1 MDPEARRPA
10 RYRRFLH
17 AGGVHRVIGA
27 ETPARATPNHAGPPV
42 PILGCLY
49 QMRFLPFSLAAA
61 TAFAPIAAH
70 AEPDDAKIIVVA
82 SGVAQPADEVGR
94 SVTVIDR
101 AEIEQRQTVALSD
114 LLATTPGVT
123 VARNGGLGTATA
135 LSIRGAQSDQTLV
148 LIDGIRVSDPSST
161 GGAFN
166 FASLL
171 AGSIERVE
179 MLRGPNSVIW
189 GSQAIGGVVNVTT
202 LQGAQ
207 GLHVRANAEGGSF
220 GTFNGNAAIAGGNDR
235 ITAGLTA
242 GYLTTNGISA
252 AADGTEADGYRQFGA
267 TGNVQVTLAEG
278 LALDLRGYYADGKV
292 DLDGYAPPAFTFGDT
307 REYAKTQEL
316 YGYAG
321 LRHEAFGGR
330 LRNRIGFTLS
340 DIDRDGYNGDDSIA
354 YRYRGRAERYLYQGD
369 AKLADPLRIVFG
381 AEHEQSRIR
390 YDEGFGST
398 GRYSAGI
405 TSVYGQAIVTPIA
418 PVTVTAGVRNDD
430 HSRFGNHWTW
440 NADLAVRATAD
451 TLLHASYGEGFKA
464 PTLYQLYS
472 AYGFQGLQP
481 ETARSYEAGVRQSL
495 AGGKVALGA
504 TWFHRDADN
513 QIDFNFATSS
523 YFNLNKTRAEGIE
536 LEAVLRPVAAF
547 TVRGNVTHV
556 TAENRTAGSIGK
568 DLPRRPRDTASVS
581 ADYRFPFGLSLGGTV
596 TMVGDSFNDAGN
608 ATRIDGY
615 ALAGVRAEM
624 PVTKMLSVYGRVD
637 NIGDVRYQQITGY
650 GTYGRAAYGGVRV
663 RFQ

>member
-1 MDPEARRPA
+1 VNGERNPRVSDTNRVVTRH
-10 RYRRFLH
+10 R
-17 AGGVHRVIGA
+17 AGG
-27 ETPARATPNHAGPPV
+27 
-42 PILGCLY
+42 PIKGCLALNHV
-49 QMRFLPFSLAAA
+49 RSLLLAASFLA
-61 TAFAPIAAH
+61 PAVGHADPDAPIA
-70 AEPDDAKIIVVA
+70 DNIIVVA
-82 SGVAQPADEVGR
+82 NGVAQPDDQVGR

-123 VARNGGLGTATA
+123 VVRNGGLGTTTS

-148 LIDGIRVSDPSST
+148 LIDGVRVNDPSST
-161 GGAFN
+161 GGAYN

-171 AGSIERVE
+171 AGSIDRVE
-179 MLRGPNSVIW
+179 VLRGPNSVIW

-202 LQGAQ
+202 LQGTQ
-207 GLHVRANAEGGSF
+207 GLKVRANAEGGSF

-242 GYLTTNGISA
+242 GYLTTDGISA
-252 AADGTEADGYRQFGA
+252 AANGKEADGYRQFGA
-267 TGNVQVTLAEG
+267 TGNVEVKLAPG
-278 LALDLRGYYADGKV
+278 LALDLRGYYADSKV
-292 DLDGYAPPAFTFGDT
+292 DLDGYAPPTYAFGDT
-307 REYAKTQEL
+307 GEYAKTQEI

-321 LRHEAFGGR
+321 LKNEALGGKLNSR
-330 LRNRIGFTLS
+330 LGFALS
-340 DIDRDGYNGDDSIA
+340 DINRDGYNEDDTIS

-369 AKLADPLRIVFG
+369 ATLADQLRLVFG

-390 YDEGFGST
+390 FDDGGPTTSK
-398 GRYSAGI
+398 SVGI

-430 HSRFGNHWTW
+430 HDAFGSHWTW

-472 AYGFQGLQP
+472 AYGFEGLQP
-481 ETARSYEAGVRQSL
+481 ETAKSYEAGVRQSL
-495 AGGKVALGA
+495 ADGKVALGV
-504 TWFHRDADN
+504 TWFHRDATN
-513 QIDFNFATSS
+513 QIDYNFATST
-523 YFNLNKTRAEGIE
+523 YYNLNKTRAEGIE
-536 LEAVLRPVAAF
+536 LEGVLQPVKAL
-547 TVRGNVTHV
+547 TVRASFTHV
-556 TAENRTAGSIGK
+556 YAENRSAGALGK
-568 DLPRRPRDTASVS
+568 DLPRRPRDTGSVS
-581 ADYRFPFGLSLGGTV
+581 ADYRFAFGLSVGGTV

-608 ATRIDGY
+608 TTRIDGY

-624 PVTKMLSVYGRVD
+624 PVTSLLSVYGRVD
-637 NIGDVRYQQITGY
+637 NIGDARYQQITGY
-650 GTYGRAAYGGVRV
+650 STYGRAAYGGVRL

>member
-1 MDPEARRPA
+1 MQ
-10 RYRRFLH
+10 FFTL
-17 AGGVHRVIGA
+17 
-27 ETPARATPNHAGPPV
+27 
-42 PILGCLY
+42 
-49 QMRFLPFSLAAA
+49 SLAA
-61 TAFAPIAAH
+61 TAALAPLAAH
-70 AEPDDAKIIVVA
+70 ADPDDDRIVVVA
-82 SGVAQPADEVGR
+82 SGVEQRADQVGR
-94 SVTVIDR
+94 SITLIDR

-123 VARNGGLGTATA
+123 VVRNGGLGTATA

-148 LIDGIRVSDPSST
+148 LIDGIRVADPSST
-161 GGAFN
+161 GGAYN

-171 AGSIERVE
+171 AGSVERVE
-179 MLRGPNSVIW
+179 VLRGPNSVTW

-242 GYLTTNGISA
+242 GYLTTDGISA
-252 AADGTEADGYRQFGA
+252 AANGKEADGYRQVGV
-267 TGNVQVTLAEG
+267 TGNVEVKLVEG
-278 LALDLRGYYADGKV
+278 LSLDLRGYYADSKV
-292 DLDGYAPPAFTFGDT
+292 DLDGYAPPTYDFGDT
-307 REYAKTQEL
+307 NEFAKTQEL

-321 LRHEAFGGR
+321 LKNALFGGK

-340 DIDRDGYNGDDSIA
+340 DIHRDGYNDDSSIA
-354 YRYRGRAERYLYQGD
+354 YRYRGRAERTTYQGD
-369 AKLADPLRIVFG
+369 ATLAQQLRLVFG

-390 YDEGFGST
+390 YDEGFGSV
-398 GRYSAGI
+398 GRYSVGI
-405 TSVYGQAIVTPIA
+405 TSFYGQAIVTPIA
-418 PVTVTAGVRNDD
+418 PVTLTGGVRHDD
-430 HSRFGNHWTW
+430 HDTFGGHWTW

-472 AYGFQGLQP
+472 AYGFRGLQP
-481 ETARSYEAGVRQSL
+481 ETAKSYEAGVRQML
-495 AGGKVALGA
+495 AGGKVALGV

-513 QIDFNFATSS
+513 QIDYNFDTST
-523 YFNLNKTRAEGIE
+523 YYNLNKTRAEGFE
-536 LEAVLRPVAAF
+536 LEGMLQPVKAL
-547 TVRGNVTHV
+547 TVRANFTHV
-556 TAENRTAGSIGK
+556 TSENRSAGYLGN
-568 DLPRRPRDTASVS
+568 DLPRRPRDTGSVS
-581 ADYRFPFGLSLGGTV
+581 ADYRFPFGLAIGGTV
-596 TMVGDSFNDAGN
+596 TMVGDSFNDVGN
-608 ATRIDGY
+608 ATPIDGT
-615 ALAGVRAEM
+615 ALAGVRAEL
-624 PVTKMLSVYGRVD
+624 PVTKMLSVYGRID

>member
-1 MDPEARRPA
+1 M
-10 RYRRFLH
+10 
-17 AGGVHRVIGA
+17 
-27 ETPARATPNHAGPPV
+27 
-42 PILGCLY
+42 
-49 QMRFLPFSLAAA
+49 
-61 TAFAPIAAH
+61 AAH
-70 AEPDDAKIIVVA
+70 AQREDEKIIVVA

-101 AEIEQRQTVALSD
+101 TEIEQRQTVALSD
-114 LLATTPGVT
+114 LLATTAGITAV
-123 VARNGGLGTATA
+123 RNGGLGTATA

-148 LIDGIRVSDPSST
+148 LIDGVRVNDPSST

-171 AGSIERVE
+171 SGSIERVE
-179 MLRGPNSVIW
+179 VLRGPNSVIW

-202 LQGAQ
+202 LQGSQ
-207 GLHVRANAEGGSF
+207 GLKVRGNAEGGSF

-235 ITAGLTA
+235 ITAGLSA
-242 GYLTTNGISA
+242 GYLTTDGISA
-252 AADGTEADGYRQFGA
+252 AASGTEADGYRQFGA
-267 TGNVQVTLAEG
+267 TGNVTVNLAQG
-278 LALDLRGYYADGKV
+278 LAIDLRGYYADGKV
-292 DLDGYAPPAFTFGDT
+292 DLDGYAPPSFAFGDT
-307 REYAKTQEL
+307 GEYAKTQEV

-321 LRHEAFGGR
+321 LRHEAFGGA
-330 LRNRIGFTLS
+330 LRSRIGFTFS
-340 DIDRDGYNGDDSIA
+340 DIDRDGHNADDSIA

-369 AKLADPLRIVFG
+369 ARIAQQLRIVFG

-472 AYGFQGLQP
+472 AYGFADLQP
-481 ETARSYEAGVRQSL
+481 ETAQSYEAGVRQML
-495 AGGKVALGA
+495 AGGKLALGA

-513 QIDFNFATSS
+513 QIDYNFATSS

-536 LEAVLRPVAAF
+536 LEAVLRPVEAM
-547 TVRGNVTHV
+547 TVRANFTHV
-556 TAENRTAGSIGK
+556 YAENRSAGSLGR
-568 DLPRRPRDTASVS
+568 DLPRRPRDSGSVS
-581 ADYRFPFGLSLGGTV
+581 ADYRLPFGLSVGGTV

-608 ATRIDGY
+608 ATRIDGF

-624 PVTKMLSVYGRVD
+624 PLNRLLSVYGRVD
-637 NIGDVRYQQITGY
+637 NIGDARYQQIAGY
-650 GTYGRAAYGGVRV
+650 SSYGRAAYGGIRV

>member
-1 MDPEARRPA
+1 MQ
-10 RYRRFLH
+10 FFTL
-17 AGGVHRVIGA
+17 
-27 ETPARATPNHAGPPV
+27 
-42 PILGCLY
+42 
-49 QMRFLPFSLAAA
+49 SLAA
-61 TAFAPIAAH
+61 TAALAPLAAH
-70 AEPDDAKIIVVA
+70 ADPDDDRIVVVA
-82 SGVAQPADEVGR
+82 SGVEQHADQVGR
-94 SVTVIDR
+94 SITLIDR

-123 VARNGGLGTATA
+123 VVRNGGLGTATA

-148 LIDGIRVSDPSST
+148 LIDGIRVADPSST
-161 GGAFN
+161 SGAYN

-171 AGSIERVE
+171 AGSVERVE
-179 MLRGPNSVIW
+179 VLRGPNSVIW

-242 GYLTTNGISA
+242 GYLTTDGISA
-252 AADGTEADGYRQFGA
+252 AANGKEADGYRQVGV
-267 TGNVQVTLAEG
+267 TGNVEVKLVEG
-278 LALDLRGYYADGKV
+278 LSLDLRGYYADSKV
-292 DLDGYAPPAFTFGDT
+292 DLDGYAPPTYDFGDT
-307 REYAKTQEL
+307 NEFAKTQEL

-321 LRHEAFGGR
+321 LKNALFGGK

-340 DIDRDGYNGDDSIA
+340 DIHRDGYNDDSSIA
-354 YRYRGRAERYLYQGD
+354 YRYRGRAERYTYQGD
-369 AKLADPLRIVFG
+369 ATLAQQLRLVFG

-390 YDEGFGST
+390 YDEGFGSV
-398 GRYSAGI
+398 GRYSVGI
-405 TSVYGQAIVTPIA
+405 TSFYGQAIVTPIA
-418 PVTVTAGVRNDD
+418 PVTLTGGVRHDD
-430 HSRFGNHWTW
+430 HDTFGGHWTW

-472 AYGFQGLQP
+472 AYGFRGLQP
-481 ETARSYEAGVRQSL
+481 ETAKSYEAGVRQML
-495 AGGKVALGA
+495 AGGKVALGV

-513 QIDFNFATSS
+513 QIDYNFDTST
-523 YFNLNKTRAEGIE
+523 YYNLNKTRAEGFE
-536 LEAVLRPVAAF
+536 LEGMLQPVKAL
-547 TVRGNVTHV
+547 TVRANFTHV
-556 TAENRTAGSIGK
+556 TSENRSAGYLGN
-568 DLPRRPRDTASVS
+568 DLPRRPRDTGSVS
-581 ADYRFPFGLSLGGTV
+581 ADYRFPFGLAIGGTV
-596 TMVGDSFNDAGN
+596 TMVGDSFNDVGN
-608 ATRIDGY
+608 ATPIDGT

-624 PVTKMLSVYGRVD
+624 PVTKMLSVYGRID